1 MALIIREARPVATS
15 PAGRA
20 RAARQIGAFS
30 VGGALKSVGGALKSA
45 ATTTAQGAVQGAGQ
59 SLANTLR
66 NALAPGSA
74 APRPRAPAGVP
85 ANYWPW
91 IAGGAGALVVG
102 YLVLRRRPAS
112 A

>member
-1 MALIIREARPVATS
+1 M
-15 PAGRA
+15 
-20 RAARQIGAFS
+20 GAFS
-30 VGGALKSVGGALKSA
+30 VGGALRAVGGALKA
-45 ATTTAQGAVQGAGQ
+45 TATTTAQGAVQGAGQ

-66 NALAPGSA
+66 AALAPGS
-74 APRPRAPAGVP
+74 PSKLRYSGPAVP